1 MMALAVLELLGEGPK
16 HPYEIGQLM
25 HERGIDRAVHTK
37 GASIYDTVERLVR
50 AGFIEPVET
59 NREGRRPERTIYR
72 LTQAG
77 ADELRSWLR
86 QLLEEPTREYPQ
98 FGAAL
103 MFLGAVGRKEDAI
116 KVLERRAAAFEA
128 DIAAADAVIA
138 AVPPEVPPLFV
149 IEEDYG
155 QAMRRAELVWL
166 RRIIA
171 ELKDGTLEWPRV
183 LTENEWL
190 MS

>member
-1 MMALAVLELLGEGPK
+1 MALAILELLSEGPK
-16 HPYEIGQLM
+16 HPYEIKQLM
-25 HERGIDRAVHTK
+25 HERGVDRAIPLK
-37 GASIYDTVERLVR
+37 GASIYDTVERLGR

-59 NREGRRPERTIYR
+59 SREGRRPERTTYR
-72 LTQAG
+72 LTQNG

-103 MFLGAVGRKEDAI
+103 MFLGAMGFKEEAI
-116 KVLERRAAAFEA
+116 KVLERRAATFEA
-128 DIAAADAVIA
+128 DIAAADAIITA
-138 AVPPEVPPLFV
+138 LPPDLPRLFV

-166 RRIIA
+166 RRTVA
-171 ELKDGTLEWPRV
+171 ELKDGTLEWPQM
-183 LTENEWL
+183 LSDSEWL

>member
-1 MMALAVLELLGEGPK
+1 MALAVLELLSEGPK
-16 HPYEIGQLM
+16 HPYEIKQTM
-25 HERGIDRAVHTK
+25 HERGIDRAIHLK
-37 GASIYDTVERLVR
+37 GASVYDTVERLAK
-50 AGFIEPVET
+50 AGFVELVET

-72 LTQAG
+72 LTQDG

-103 MFLGAVGRKEDAI
+103 MFLGAMGLKEEAI

-128 DIAAADAVIA
+128 DIAAADAVIKGL
-138 AVPPEVPPLFV
+138 PPDLPRLFL

-155 QAMRRAELVWL
+155 QAMRRAELAWL
-166 RRIIA
+166 RRTVA
-171 ELKDGTLEWPRV
+171 ELKDGTLEWPAM

-190 MS
+190 